1 MAIGTAFPNA
11 DPTVVGS
18 WAAYNNGTVVA
29 FGSADAYLADS
40 SDSTWV
46 QCTAV
51 PTSSRANMNMA
62 FEDVVTGG
70 SVIGRIRPAARLQS
84 SGVVTVA
91 VLSGGSELAALNTT
105 AAGASPVAYFGGWV
119 NPPASGGTSGWSTA
133 TLNAATLYCSTPST
147 NLRFVQLRV
156 EYDLVS
162 TPSVGTVVAT
172 PLTTDRPTISWTY
185 SDADSGAQSSAVV
198 KVFSSAVFSG
208 TAFNA
213 DTSTSLYSTVVAGAG
228 TSIVP
233 DTAIGANGLV
243 FRAYVK
249 TVSDKFTVPVTSAWQ
264 NSVTQT
270 LAFTPIGAPTVS
282 VSWDDTFKRAAVTVV
297 GSASPYRYTVTRSG
311 ATIGTALDTMPTSGS
326 VVLYDYTAPRGTA
339 VVYTATIT
347 AAGTAPQITSPEA
360 TGTVTTTNATSWEL
374 RSLDAPMTYY
384 ITDVPV
390 AGVSWTQYEGVQVF
404 RPLGSRR
411 PVVVSGDLH
420 GDDGNLAFTT
430 SSRLSWE
437 TVKSLVDVQGELLL
451 TSPFRSVSGVNDA
464 YIIRLTSRDW
474 VSEGTLTNPVQR
486 LNVGFV
492 ETDYDVSRIYARR
505 IPMAVKH
512 NRISVGTAATELNL
526 TETDSQPGQQ
536 LVASVES
543 GTVFLGGSAVSST
556 SYGFVLTP
564 GIAFASDLSSGEK
577 LFAAAASGSVTV
589 NVIAAGA

>member
-1 MAIGTAFPNA
+1 
-11 DPTVVGS
+11 
-18 WAAYNNGTVVA
+18 
-29 FGSADAYLADS
+29 
-40 SDSTWV
+40 
-46 QCTAV
+46 
-51 PTSSRANMNMA
+51 
-62 FEDVVTGG
+62 
-70 SVIGRIRPAARLQS
+70 
-84 SGVVTVA
+84 
-91 VLSGGSELAALNTT
+91 
-105 AAGASPVAYFGGWV
+105 
-119 NPPASGGTSGWSTA
+119 
-133 TLNAATLYCSTPST
+133 
-147 NLRFVQLRV
+147 
-156 EYDLVS
+156 
-162 TPSVGTVVAT
+162 
-172 PLTTDRPTISWTY
+172 
-185 SDADSGAQSSAVV
+185 
-198 KVFSSAVFSG
+198 
-208 TAFNA
+208 
-213 DTSTSLYSTVVAGAG
+213 
-228 TSIVP
+228 
-233 DTAIGANGLV
+233 
-243 FRAYVK
+243 
-249 TVSDKFTVPVTSAWQ
+249 
-264 NSVTQT
+264 
-270 LAFTPIGAPTVS
+270 
-282 VSWDDTFKRAAVTVV
+282 
-297 GSASPYRYTVTRSG
+297 
-311 ATIGTALDTMPTSGS
+311 
-326 VVLYDYTAPRGTA
+326 
-339 VVYTATIT
+339 
-347 AAGTAPQITSPEA
+347 
-360 TGTVTTTNATSWEL
+360 
-374 RSLDAPMTYY
+374 MTYY